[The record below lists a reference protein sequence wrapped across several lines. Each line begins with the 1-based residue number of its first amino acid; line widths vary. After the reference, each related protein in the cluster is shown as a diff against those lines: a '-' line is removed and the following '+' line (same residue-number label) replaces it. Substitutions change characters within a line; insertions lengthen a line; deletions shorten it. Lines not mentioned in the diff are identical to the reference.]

1 LKSVGQK
8 GGALF
13 EGFNK
18 NMIVY
23 NWRGLA
29 NQRFH
34 YNVVTKRMQNKM
46 TGFAMDVFGDKIIE
60 KENINA
66 NEPDNS
72 IGQKWVI
79 DYQSASHGHDHHH
92 WVLSCATSHYYL
104 SLNYPE

>member
-1 LKSVGQK
+1 
-8 GGALF
+8 
-13 EGFNK
+13 
-18 NMIVY
+18 
-23 NWRGLA
+23 
-29 NQRFH
+29 
-34 YNVVTKRMQNKM
+34 M

-92 WVLSCATSHYYL
+92 
-104 SLNYPE
+104 